1 MRSNE
6 SVDKAVEPLVSVL
19 TPTFESL
26 RFLPDAI
33 LSVSSQGRAIE
44 HVIVDGA
51 STDGTRAFLEREQRA
66 NVKWISEP
74 DSGQSD
80 ALNKAVHLASGQIVG
95 WLNADEWY
103 LPGTIDAVV
112 AVFERDPSIDVVF
125 GDYYEVDEKGI
136 FRRLVTSHPFRR
148 SVLRNYGCFVPSC
161 ATFIRRSVLPEV
173 PWNTE
178 HRWIMDLDLWLRLD
192 EAGAKFRHVRR
203 GLSAFRIHE
212 SQVTS
217 GNIVA
222 ALPEWT
228 SLFHRYGIASD
239 GPRRSHYRSARL
251 LHRLLKVADGGYLRE
266 MAAARRLK
274 GRVVPGRN
282 EPN

>member
-1 MRSNE
+1 M
-6 SVDKAVEPLVSVL
+6 
-19 TPTFESL
+19 
-26 RFLPDAI
+26 
-33 LSVSSQGRAIE
+33 
-44 HVIVDGA
+44 
-51 STDGTRAFLEREQRA
+51 
-66 NVKWISEP
+66 KWISEK

-103 LPGTIDAVV
+103 LPGTIDAVLE
-112 AVFERDPSIDVVF
+112 VFARNPSIDVVF
-125 GDYYEVDEKGI
+125 GDYYEVDEKGL

-148 SVLRNYGCFVPSC
+148 YVLRNYGCFVPSC
-161 ATFIRRSVLPEV
+161 ATFIRRSVLPET

-192 EAGAKFRHVRR
+192 EAHAKFHHLRR
-203 GLSAFRIHE
+203 GLSAFRIHD

-228 SLFHRYGIASD
+228 SLFQRYGIASD
-239 GPRRSHYRSARL
+239 GPRRSRYRSGRL
-251 LHRLLKVADGGYLRE
+251 LHRFLKVVDGGYVRE
-266 MAAARRLK
+266 LAAMRRLK
-274 GRVVPGRN
+274 GRPVPR
-282 EPN
+282 PHDPI